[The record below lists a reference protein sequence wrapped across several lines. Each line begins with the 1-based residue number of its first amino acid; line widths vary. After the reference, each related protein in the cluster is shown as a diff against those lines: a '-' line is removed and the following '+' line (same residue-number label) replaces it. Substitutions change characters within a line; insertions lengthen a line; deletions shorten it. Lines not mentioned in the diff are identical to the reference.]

1 MRVAVFRNGGVRSLE
16 IRVRHH
22 LEGRILR
29 LSRRGG
35 YLEGEYGSAV
45 VRSTPGKTKRLTANP
60 LTTKDVYRMLKLRLK
75 DAGLPERLSADSC
88 RVTRTTVLLTKGV
101 LLDDV
106 QYLAGLSS
114 PERPSF
120 TTGGRRVTRY
130 IVERI

>member
-1 MRVAVFRNGGVRSLE
+1 
-16 IRVRHH
+16 
-22 LEGRILR
+22 
-29 LSRRGG
+29 
-35 YLEGEYGSAV
+35 
-45 VRSTPGKTKRLTANP
+45 
-60 LTTKDVYRMLKLRLK
+60 MLKLRLK
-75 DAGLPERLSADSC
+75 DAGLPERLSAHSC